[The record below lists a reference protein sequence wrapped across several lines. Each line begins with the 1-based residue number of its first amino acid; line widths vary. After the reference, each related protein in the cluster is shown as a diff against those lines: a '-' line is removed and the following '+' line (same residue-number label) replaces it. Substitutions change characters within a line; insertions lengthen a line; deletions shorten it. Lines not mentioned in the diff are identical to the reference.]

1 MAAEELVLLERDD
14 KTVSLVVIPA
24 ITTPSPITASEAE
37 AEAVTFRLTVERSY
51 RCGGGGG
58 AGADEVDT
66 MEDAACRVPLADLR
80 DAAAVDRAFEE
91 LLAGLDHPTL
101 RPEVAPEAREAAAR
115 VRERCAEE
123 GGQLGGVEFRLRILF
138 VDSFDEEDEEEPELE
153 PGSEETGSDL
163 EFDEESWNRSKSDG
177 GDWQHGHDL
186 GDDDGDDGCGQ
197 FSARPFDGAL
207 ARAGGPSD
215 GTLLLSG
222 FEARADG
229 PEPGDQH
236 ELTPRDVQRLVRLA
250 FSGGDVEGDEGYQR
264 AVDGGTPVSS
274 VARAVMLDQGLRS
287 ATQQQRPAST
297 RGMPPRMR
305 TGW

>member
-14 KTVSLVVIPA
+14 KTVSLAVIPA
-24 ITTPSPITASEAE
+24 TTTPPSATASEAE
-37 AEAVTFRLTVERSY
+37 VEAVTFRLVVEQSY
-51 RCGGGGG
+51 RCGG
-58 AGADEVDT
+58 GADEVDT

-115 VRERCAEE
+115 VRARCAEE
-123 GGQLGGVEFRLRILF
+123 GDRLGGVEFRVRIVF
-138 VDSFDEEDEEEPELE
+138 VDSFDEDEESALE
-153 PGSEETGSDL
+153 PDSEETGSDL
-163 EFDEESWNRSKSDG
+163 ELDEESWNRGKSDG
-177 GDWQHGHDL
+177 GEWGHGHDPAVL
-186 GDDDGDDGCGQ
+186 GDDGGVQ

-250 FSGGDVEGDEGYQR
+250 FSGGDMEGDEGYRR
-264 AVDGGTPVSS
+264 AVDGGTPVSR